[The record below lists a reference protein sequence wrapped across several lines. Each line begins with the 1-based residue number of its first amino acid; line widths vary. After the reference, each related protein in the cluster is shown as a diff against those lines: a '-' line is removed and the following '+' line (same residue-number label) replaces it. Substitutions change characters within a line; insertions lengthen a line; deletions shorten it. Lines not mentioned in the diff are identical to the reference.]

1 MGTKRADSRVPTD
14 RPVLIVNADDFGFTD
29 GVNRGI
35 IEAHLAGTVTSASL
49 MVNTPGFA
57 GAVEALRRT
66 PTLRVGLHANFT
78 AGKPLSA
85 APAVPSL
92 VEPETGQLLPLRRL
106 VWRAMSRGLV
116 YREVYREVEAQF
128 GRALDEGIVLTHVDG
143 HQHVHQLPVIADAVR
158 DVASRFGVHRIRAPF
173 ESLGHRPW
181 RLRATM
187 VKVALRLADRG
198 NLHAHCTS
206 LQRVHVRGISL
217 QGGGPFAQRLRRE
230 LQTLPQGVTELIV
243 HPGYVDAT
251 LASMD
256 DYLAPREI
264 ERAAL
269 TSEPITALLRALP
282 IRLATFATL

>member
-1 MGTKRADSRVPTD
+1 MPTD
-14 RPVLIVNADDFGFTD
+14 QPVLIVNADDFGFTD

-66 PTLRVGLHANFT
+66 PTLRVGLHANLT
-78 AGKPLSA
+78 TGRPLSGPLA
-85 APAVPSL
+85 TPSL

-106 VWRAMSRGLV
+106 VWRAMRNGLV
-116 YREVYREVEAQF
+116 YREVYAEVQAQF
-128 GRALDEGIVLTHVDG
+128 ARAVDEGIVLTHVDG
-143 HQHVHQLPVIADAVR
+143 HQHVHQLPIISDAVR
-158 DVASRFGVHRIRAPF
+158 DVAARFGVTRIRAPF
-173 ESLGHRPW
+173 ESLAHRPW

-187 VKVALRLADRG
+187 VKIALRLADRG
-198 NLHAHCTS
+198 RAHAHHTS
-206 LQRVHVRGISL
+206 QPQMHVRGISL
-217 QGGGPFAQRLRRE
+217 QGGGPFAERLRRD
-230 LQTLPQGVTELIV
+230 LQSLPQGVTELIV

-251 LASMD
+251 LASLD

-269 TSEPITALLRALP
+269 TSDSITSLLRALP